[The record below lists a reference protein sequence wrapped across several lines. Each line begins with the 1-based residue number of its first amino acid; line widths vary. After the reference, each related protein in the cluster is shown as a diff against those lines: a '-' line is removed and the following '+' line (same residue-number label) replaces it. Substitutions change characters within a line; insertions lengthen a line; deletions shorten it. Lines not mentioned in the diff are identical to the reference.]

1 MLLGLA
7 LEFVDCFN
15 RKDTPVVMNS
25 FERVVSIESERFVEQ
40 LYDEILAQ
48 INLKFDFSQREESKI
63 NKQLVE
69 NFSDLEVVYTNQE
82 MDDYLEVLINKC
94 DIELSKRL
102 KNILSIRNL
111 VDVRNDFE
119 QRISNYF
126 ESTIKEQNTI

>member
-1 MLLGLA
+1 
-7 LEFVDCFN
+7 
-15 RKDTPVVMNS
+15 MNS